1 MGKIG
6 LLLTGLVAGLLL
18 ATAVVYWVV
27 FPWVWGEAHSA
38 TSEIWRAEK
47 QLTLENGATIPEGT
61 EMTVYQYMPEGFV
74 SLKLAINVDGE
85 SLESFSKRTERFP
98 NLSIPYWVEQ

>member
-1 MGKIG
+1 MGRIG
-6 LLLTGLVAGLLL
+6 LLLTGLVAGLLV

-27 FPWVWGEAHSA
+27 FPWVLGEAHSA

-47 QLTLENGATIPEGT
+47 QLKLANGATIPEGT
-61 EMTVYQYMPEGFV
+61 EMTVDQYMPEGFV
-74 SLKLAINVDGE
+74 SLKLAINVEGE

-98 NLSIPYWVEQ
+98 NLSIPYWVEP